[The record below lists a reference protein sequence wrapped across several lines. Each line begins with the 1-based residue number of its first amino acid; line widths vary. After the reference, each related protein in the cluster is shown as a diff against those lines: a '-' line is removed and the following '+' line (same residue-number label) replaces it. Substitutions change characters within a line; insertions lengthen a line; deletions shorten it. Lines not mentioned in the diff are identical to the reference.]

1 MPSSKIACTAAVRVC
16 VLLLRLGPAETLGW
30 SAGAVA
36 ETAGGAVRPRLRRA
50 NGALVAFFGSFAF
63 SFFAE
68 LLLEALGFAGLGFG
82 LSLKKSPE

>member
-1 MPSSKIACTAAVRVC
+1 MPSSKIACTADVCVC

-36 ETAGGAVRPRLRRA
+36 ETAGGAVRPRLRE

-68 LLLEALGFAGLGFG
+68 LLLEVLGFADLGFD
-82 LSLKKSPE
+82 LEKSPGF